1 MHRNFVSILIYMLI
15 VYIPE
20 SIQSDTNAPF
30 NQRLS
35 SSTPDPE
42 KALYHVDHGNSFQTV
57 PERDNSGPV
66 TKETVSSIITIGN
79 QAIDIPASSSGV
91 HLPFSYYDISANT
104 GSGIQFGNHGNTDGF
119 YKREIINSSSSGFI
133 PTVNKYT
140 EADIHGWMRRDS
152 DIQTYQSYI
161 PRESTGFVTDAKTQ
175 NNESGSKDDS
185 KGHSSSSSGA
195 KEISQLISK
204 QAGAQSTSINSSGT
218 DYVVLPWPQGGA
230 GGTILPPGTPV
241 FQLQN
246 GLFQIR
252 PANSQ
257 SQTNVKQG
265 QIGQD
270 KTPTPAQNDLEGSY
284 LGVDAFQIPE
294 RDHGPDIHLV
304 ENKMSSLGIAQD
316 TLSTITGTNS
326 LHHTITPVSQRTSS
340 VNITPRTQS
349 SVNTE
354 NSRNVDCKIENLE
367 KRFKVA
373 EENIKEKE
381 VNLNIDQN
389 RKTAEIGSGHIRQK
403 HDVSVH
409 NSQGQNLSDLSDKNT
424 ESNVLNTQCSHTFTS
439 HGQNVSGQS
448 GQGQIFLI
456 QTSQGTFATSN
467 NSSSVQLVPVSLLPS
482 SNFNSSV
489 AMTTNQPETMR
500 TGGQDAPQSQN
511 THMEAMKQTE
521 PVDSSSV
528 GKTHVNIPNPWSK
541 VKMDAG
547 LKKLK
552 YLLGELKECGKIGS
566 KYIHIQLNLPM
577 RSPVLKVTFF

>member
-1 MHRNFVSILIYMLI
+1 MLI

-42 KALYHVDHGNSFQTV
+42 KALYHVDHRNSFQTV

-66 TKETVSSIITIGN
+66 TKETVSSIMTIGN

-91 HLPFSYYDISANT
+91 HLPFSYYDIAANT

-119 YKREIINSSSSGFI
+119 YK
-133 PTVNKYT
+133 YT
-140 EADIHGWMRRDS
+140 DADIHGWMRRDS

-252 PANSQ
+252 PSNSQ

-265 QIGQD
+265 QNGQD
-270 KTPTPAQNDLEGSY
+270 KRKTPTPVQNDLGGSY

-294 RDHGPDIHLV
+294 RDHGPDVHLV
-304 ENKMSSLGIAQD
+304 ENKISSLGIAQD

-326 LHHTITPVSQRTSS
+326 LHQTITPVSQRTSS

-367 KRFKVA
+367 NRFKDA

-381 VNLNIDQN
+381 ENLNIDQN
-389 RKTAEIGSGHIRQK
+389 RKTAEINSGHIRQK
-403 HDVSVH
+403 HNVSAH

-448 GQGQIFLI
+448 GGQGQIFLI

-489 AMTTNQPETMR
+489 TMTTNQPDTMR
-500 TGGQDAPQSQN
+500 TGGQDASQGQN
-511 THMEAMKQTE
+511 THMETMKQTE
-521 PVDSSSV
+521 PVESSAV

-566 KYIHIQLNLPM
+566 KYTCTVYIIYIKIAELDCCQIIILSIYIYHLHKTH
-577 RSPVLKVTFF
+577 VLYLSLDFP

>member
-1 MHRNFVSILIYMLI
+1 VISKHTNLI
-15 VYIPE
+15 
-20 SIQSDTNAPF
+20 
-30 NQRLS
+30 
-35 SSTPDPE
+35 
-42 KALYHVDHGNSFQTV
+42 
-57 PERDNSGPV
+57 
-66 TKETVSSIITIGN
+66 
-79 QAIDIPASSSGV
+79 
-91 HLPFSYYDISANT
+91 
-104 GSGIQFGNHGNTDGF
+104 
-119 YKREIINSSSSGFI
+119 
-133 PTVNKYT
+133 
-140 EADIHGWMRRDS
+140 
-152 DIQTYQSYI
+152 YI

-175 NNESGSKDDS
+175 KDGSGSKDDS

-204 QAGAQSTSINSSGT
+204 QGGAQSTSINSSGT

-270 KTPTPAQNDLEGSY
+270 KRETPTPVQNDLGGSY

-294 RDHGPDIHLV
+294 RDHGPDVHFV
-304 ENKMSSLGIAQD
+304 ENKISSLGIAQD
-316 TLSTITGTNS
+316 TLSTITGTNY
-326 LHHTITPVSQRTSS
+326 LHHSITPVSQRTSS

-367 KRFKVA
+367 NRFKDA

-381 VNLNIDQN
+381 ENLNIDQS
-389 RKTAEIGSGHIRQK
+389 RKTAEISSGHIRQK
-403 HDVSVH
+403 HDVSAH
-409 NSQGQNLSDLSDKNT
+409 NSQRQNLSDLSDKNA
-424 ESNVLNTQCSHTFTS
+424 EGNILNTQCSHTFTS

-489 AMTTNQPETMR
+489 AMTTKTNQPETMR
-500 TGGQDAPQSQN
+500 TGGQDASQ
-511 THMEAMKQTE
+511 
-521 PVDSSSV
+521 
-528 GKTHVNIPNPWSK
+528 G
-541 VKMDAG
+541 
-547 LKKLK
+547 
-552 YLLGELKECGKIGS
+552 
-566 KYIHIQLNLPM
+566 
-577 RSPVLKVTFF
+577 

>member
-1 MHRNFVSILIYMLI
+1 MLI

-20 SIQSDTNAPF
+20 SVQSDTNAPF

-42 KALYHVDHGNSFQTV
+42 KALFHVDHANSFQTV

-66 TKETVSSIITIGN
+66 TKETVSNIMTIGN
-79 QAIDIPASSSGV
+79 QALEIPASSSGV
-91 HLPFSYYDISANT
+91 HLPFGYYDIATNT

-119 YKREIINSSSSGFI
+119 YTREIINTSSSGFI

-140 EADIHGWMRRDS
+140 DADIHGWMRRDS

-175 NNESGSKDDS
+175 KEGSDPKNDS

-204 QAGAQSTSINSSGT
+204 QVGAQSTSINSSGT

-252 PANSQ
+252 PANISQ

-265 QIGQD
+265 LNGQD
-270 KTPTPAQNDLEGSY
+270 KHKIPTPVQNDLGGSY

-294 RDHGPDIHLV
+294 RDHGPDVQHLV
-304 ENKMSSLGIAQD
+304 ENKISSLGIAQD

-354 NSRNVDCKIENLE
+354 NSRNVDCNIENLE
-367 KRFKVA
+367 NRFKDA
-373 EENIKEKE
+373 EENMKEKE
-381 VNLNIDQN
+381 ENINIDQN
-389 RKTAEIGSGHIRQK
+389 RKTAEISSGHIRQK
-403 HDVSVH
+403 HNVSDH
-409 NSQGQNLSDLSDKNT
+409 NSQGQNLSDLSDKNA

-467 NSSSVQLVPVSLLPS
+467 NSSSVQLVPVSLLQS

-489 AMTTNQPETMR
+489 AMTTHQPETMR
-500 TGGQDAPQSQN
+500 TGGQDTPQGQN
-511 THMEAMKQTE
+511 THIEAMKQTE
-521 PVDSSSV
+521 PVESSSV

-566 KYIHIQLNLPM
+566 KYTYIYLIYM
-577 RSPVLKVTFF
+577 YI